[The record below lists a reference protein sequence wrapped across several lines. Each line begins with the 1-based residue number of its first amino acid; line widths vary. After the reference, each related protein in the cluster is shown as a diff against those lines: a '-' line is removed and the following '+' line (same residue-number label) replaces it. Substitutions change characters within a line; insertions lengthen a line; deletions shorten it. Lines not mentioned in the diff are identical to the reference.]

1 MFYVI
6 KIFLGYV
13 SYPFLVQQAA
23 YTKEKL
29 MTRQLKMYFKGGNGM
44 SDNGNNLPEIPFG
57 NRDDANGM
65 ASQAL
70 QQWAE
75 RYYAKMVEEKQAEE
89 EPSMLDQLLD
99 KVGEYVDQEIEQLP
113 AEEQEAAVMKLAETA
128 DTLVDTLD
136 KAYTVTEKACDS
148 IIDSL
153 DELENG
159 LISGNWLL
167 VVGCLA

>member
-1 MFYVI
+1 MRE
-6 KIFLGYV
+6 IFNSIFVL
-13 SYPFLVQQAA
+13 SYDLDNISH
-23 YTKEKL
+23 THSLSNLMSILEEKL

-89 EPSMLDQLLD
+89 APSMLDQLME
-99 KVGEYVDQEIEQLP
+99 KAGEYVDQKIEELP
-113 AEEQEAAVMKLAETA
+113 AEEQEAA
-128 DTLVDTLD
+128 
-136 KAYTVTEKACDS
+136 
-148 IIDSL
+148 
-153 DELENG
+153 
-159 LISGNWLL
+159 
-167 VVGCLA
+167 

>member
-1 MFYVI
+1 
-6 KIFLGYV
+6 
-13 SYPFLVQQAA
+13 
-23 YTKEKL
+23 
-29 MTRQLKMYFKGGNGM
+29 M
-44 SDNGNNLPEIPFG
+44 SDNENNLPEIPFG

-75 RYYAKMVEEKQAEE
+75 QFYAKMVEEKQAEEEE

-99 KVGEYVDQEIEQLP
+99 KVGEYVDQEIEELP
-113 AEEQEAAVMKLAETA
+113 AEEQEAAEMKLMATA
-128 DTLVDTLD
+128 DALVDTLD

-153 DELENG
+153 DELEKW
-159 LISGNWLL
+159 IDKW
-167 VVGCLA
+167 

>member
-1 MFYVI
+1 
-6 KIFLGYV
+6 
-13 SYPFLVQQAA
+13 
-23 YTKEKL
+23 
-29 MTRQLKMYFKGGNGM
+29 M

-75 RYYAKMVEEKQAEE
+75 RYYAKMVEGKQAEE

-99 KVGEYVDQEIEQLP
+99 MDQKIENLP
-113 AEEQEAAVMKLAETA
+113 PEEQEAAEMKLMATA
-128 DTLVDTLD
+128 DALVDTLD

-153 DELENG
+153 DELERW
-159 LISGNWLL
+159 IDKW
-167 VVGCLA
+167 

>member
-1 MFYVI
+1 MTMET
-6 KIFLGYV
+6 IFLKFHLETGV
-13 SYPFLVQQAA
+13 MRMVWRV
-23 YTKEKL
+23 K
-29 MTRQLKMYFKGGNGM
+29 
-44 SDNGNNLPEIPFG
+44 
-57 NRDDANGM
+57 
-65 ASQAL
+65 
-70 QQWAE
+70 
-75 RYYAKMVEEKQAEE
+75 RYSSGQSSFYAKMVEEKQAEE

-153 DELENG
+153 DELEKW
-159 LISGNWLL
+159 IDKW
-167 VVGCLA
+167 